1 MYKYSSEHSILNENA
16 SVDLTYSLAD
26 IYDSISLYEYEEE
39 KIQNE
44 KKAIS
49 WEEWY
54 LNKKLLLLKAQ
65 KNKLKQKNETLSN
78 ENNQRTK
85 KNYTEE
91 EKKVIL
97 TEWLKKKRKQK
108 ENHELNL
115 KKKDKEVNLF
125 LNKGLF

>member
-78 ENNQRTK
+78 EIK
-85 KNYTEE
+85 LF
-91 EKKVIL
+91 KVS
-97 TEWLKKKRKQK
+97 
-108 ENHELNL
+108 
-115 KKKDKEVNLF
+115 VCVLF
-125 LNKGLF
+125 RFFFISLFATNSSASV